1 MFRNKGSKMFQK
13 LFLYLLA
20 TLIISNNIFTRAVGK
35 TIDAQINDIFTPLS
49 TILSDIVFASFSA
62 YGTEVPFIV
71 LWLIGG
77 GIYFTF
83 YMGFINLSGFK
94 QSIKIVSGKYDN
106 PDDPGEITHF
116 QALTAAI
123 SGTVGLGNIAGVAIA
138 ISIGGPGATFWMI
151 LGGFFGMTTKFVECT
166 LGHKY
171 RKIDENGVVTGGP
184 MYYLSQ
190 GLAEQGLPKL
200 GKLLGSLSA
209 IICIAGALGS
219 GALYQV
225 NQSAAQFINVIVPLT
240 GNENSLF
247 YNASWIFGIIYASIA
262 GFVVIGGIKKISHV
276 TGFLVPIM
284 AFIYIMASLLVIAF
298 NYTELPF
305 AFSAIFNGA
314 FSPEGVAGGFIGVL
328 IQGLRRSSFSNE
340 AGLGS
345 AAIAHAAAKTSEPI
359 SEGLVA
365 LMEPFFDTV
374 IICTLTALVIII
386 TGMHTTANPD
396 DGIALTSMAFE
407 SVFSWFPY
415 ILALAV
421 LLFAFST
428 SITWFYYGQRCFLYL
443 VGESKIAD
451 ILYKISFLA
460 AIIIGSAM
468 NLSSVISIADSVL
481 LGMGFPNILGLIILA
496 PLVRKMLKSYLSRLE
511 SGEIKPCVSNN

>member
-1 MFRNKGSKMFQK
+1 MLLRK
-13 LFLYLLA
+13 YLLL
-20 TLIISNNIFTRAVGK
+20 TLLFILPTNLLAQEAGVSIDSKINEIFA
-35 TIDAQINDIFTPLS
+35 PLS

-62 YGTEVPFIV
+62 FGTDIPFIV
-71 LWLIGG
+71 LWLIGA

-83 YMGFINLSGFK
+83 YMDFINLKGFK
-94 QSIKIVSGKYDN
+94 QAIRIVSGRYDN
-106 PDDPGEITHF
+106 PNDPGEITHF
-116 QALTAAI
+116 QALSAAV

-166 LGHKY
+166 LGVKY
-171 RKIDENGVVTGGP
+171 RKINENGVVTGGP
-184 MYYLSQ
+184 MYYLRQ
-190 GLAEQGLPKL
+190 GLAEQGLPTL
-200 GKLLGSLSA
+200 GKILGALSA

-225 NQSAAQFINVIVPLT
+225 NQSTAQFINVIVPLT

-247 YNASWIFGIIYASIA
+247 YNASWVFGLIYASIT
-262 GFVVIGGIKKISHV
+262 GFVIIGGIKKISHV
-276 TGFLVPIM
+276 TEILVPFM
-284 AFIYIMASLLVIAF
+284 AFIYITASLLVIAVNF
-298 NYTELPF
+298 TQIPTAF
-305 AFSAIFNGA
+305 AAIFNGA

-345 AAIAHAAAKTSEPI
+345 AAIAHAAAKTNEPVA
-359 SEGLVA
+359 EGLVA

-374 IICTLTALVIII
+374 VICTLTALVIII
-386 TGMHTTANPD
+386 TGMHTNANPN

-415 ILALAV
+415 VLAVAV

-443 VGESKIAD
+443 VGESKTAD
-451 ILYKISFLA
+451 ILYKGAFLA
-460 AIIIGSAM
+460 AIVIGSAM

-496 PLVRKMLKSYLSRLE
+496 PLVRKMLKSYLARLKN
-511 SGEIKPCVSNN
+511 GEIKTYNDASLDKES